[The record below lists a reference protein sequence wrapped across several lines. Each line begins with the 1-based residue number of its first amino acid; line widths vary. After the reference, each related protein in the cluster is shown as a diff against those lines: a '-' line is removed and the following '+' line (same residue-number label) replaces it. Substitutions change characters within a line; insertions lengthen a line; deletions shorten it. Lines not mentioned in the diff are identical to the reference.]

1 VADWELEKVRMTL
14 RRQRAQSLQST
25 LTRAIQLG
33 QYAVFY
39 NNANL
44 INEIEDKY
52 RRVTKDDLQR
62 VARTYLKDTN
72 RSVITTVP
80 KPKSTTATNAGQ

>member
-1 VADWELEKVRMTL
+1 MTL

-52 RRVTKDDLQR
+52 SRVTKEDLQR
-62 VARTYLKDTN
+62 VAKTYLTEAN
-72 RSVITTVP
+72 RSVVITVP
-80 KPKSTTATNAGQ
+80 KPKSTTATSGSGN